1 MELVP
6 LLLPLI
12 MQPKLH
18 LRLWYTKVIHKRLR
32 ELDEI
37 RKGPNVL
44 HIGTSLMNHPKV
56 TSLVFPTV
64 DKCLMQQSVFKG
76 KNVDDLKGV
85 PVVTAF
91 NRE

>member
-12 MQPKLH
+12 MQPKLR

-64 DKCLMQQSVFKG
+64 DKVT
-76 KNVDDLKGV
+76 VDLHVLLAKVEKD
-85 PVVTAF
+85 PTSC
-91 NRE
+91 

>member
-64 DKCLMQQSVFKG
+64 DKVTVDLHVLLA
-76 KNVDDLKGV
+76 NVEKD
-85 PVVTAF
+85 PTSC
-91 NRE
+91 